1 MNRKTLLFIV
11 AVLASA
17 ALSARANLVLNPG
30 FETGTF
36 ANWTNSGDTSF
47 TAVSDS
53 SFGHTPHSGTYEA
66 HFGPTSSDGFLDQ
79 NIATSAGQSYIVDFW
94 LSNDDPSGNNHMSAS
109 FNGVQILSLTNAAPF
124 AYTHYTSNPIMATS
138 GTTDLHF
145 TFYNPPAYYY
155 LDDVAVNQ
163 VPEPGTLGLIALGA
177 LGLVGTLR
185 KRLLV

>member
-17 ALSARANLVLNPG
+17 ALSAHANLVVNPG

-36 ANWTNSGDTSF
+36 SGWTNSGDTSF

-53 SFGHTPHSGTYEA
+53 TFGHTPHSGTYEA

-79 NIATSAGQSYIVDFW
+79 NVTTTPGQFYIMDFW
-94 LSNDDPSGNNHMSAS
+94 LSNDDPIANNHMSAS
-109 FNGVQILSLTNAAPF
+109 FNGTTFLTLVNAPAFP
-124 AYTHYTSNPIMATS
+124 YTHYTSGPIMATGALS
-138 GTTDLHF
+138 DVHF

-155 LDDVAVNQ
+155 LDDVAVNP

-177 LGLVGTLR
+177 FGLVGTLR
-185 KRLLV
+185 KRLV